1 MKYLLENKKVL
12 YIAPVFFGYESEI
25 KKELEQQGADVE
37 FLLDRPFDSPFL
49 KALTRVRREW
59 VIGAADRY
67 YKNKLASVD
76 TEFDYIFVVNGQTLS
91 THTLAAWRERY
102 PSAKF
107 ILYMWDSFSNR
118 QQTLKNLK
126 YFDSVF
132 TFDKNDS
139 EQYSVNFRPLFFSAG
154 FESVDETPAQYDISF
169 IGTAHTDRFSIVD
182 KIDKQL
188 ASPIRKYW
196 YLFLQAKWVY
206 LLYRLTNSGYRT
218 AKYDDFKFESISKAE
233 VQRVFNASKAILDI
247 EHPQQTGLTMRT
259 LETLGARKKL
269 VTTNSSVKQYDFY
282 SEDNIFIIDRHTPVI
297 PQAFLDKPYKAV
309 EPHIYRR
316 YSLAGW
322 LEEIIG
328 LVNEK

>member
-12 YIAPVFFGYESEI
+12 YVAPIFFGYESEI
-25 KKELEQQGADVE
+25 KNELEQQGAAVE
-37 FLLDRPFDSPFL
+37 FLLDRPFNSPFL

-67 YKNKLASVD
+67 YKSQLASID

-102 PSAKF
+102 PAAKF

-132 TFDKNDS
+132 TFDKNDA
-139 EQYSVNFRPLFFSAG
+139 ERYEVNFRPLFFSAG
-154 FESVDETPAQYDISF
+154 FESVEEGAAQYDISF
-169 IGTAHTDRFSIVD
+169 IGTAHTDRFSIVE

-188 ASPIRKYW
+188 NSSIKKYW

-206 LLYRLTNSGYRT
+206 WFYRFTNSGYRT
-218 AKYDDFKFESISKAE
+218 AKYDNFKFESISKAE

-269 VTTNSSVKQYDFY
+269 VTTNASVKLYDFY
-282 SEDNIFIIDRHTPVI
+282 SEDNIFIIDRQAPVI
-297 PQAFLDKPYKAV
+297 SKAFLDKPYKAV

-316 YSLAGW
+316 YSLSGW

-328 LVNEK
+328 LVNKK